1 MKKILNCVL
10 VFSLQILEDWDAG
23 VWGRQLEAVEAA
35 IRAAAQDSGADTRQ
49 AARGIMA
56 LYHAAMPERAA
67 AFLKRLDGGLQDKLS
82 AGLGGAAKAPS
93 E

>member
-1 MKKILNCVL
+1 MHRELVCVFL
-10 VFSLQILEDWDAG
+10 FLLQILEDWDVG

-35 IRAAAQDSGADTRQ
+35 IRAAGQDSAADTRQ

-56 LYHAAMPERAA
+56 LYHAALPDRAA

-82 AGLGGAAKAPS
+82 AGLGGPAKAPS
-93 E
+93 K